1 MLCESAD
8 PRPLGFRFSKDA
20 AGSKLASGES
30 MPRDDTILDMDS
42 VGDVSARG
50 KPPGD
55 NGDVWEGN
63 VTELFPHQLEPH
75 TDGNAAA
82 GAAGV
87 GAGSHKR
94 LVVSPDPMGR
104 CVALGAQRSASL

>member
-1 MLCESAD
+1 
-8 PRPLGFRFSKDA
+8 
-20 AGSKLASGES
+20 

-63 VTELFPHQLEPH
+63 VTELLPHQLEPH